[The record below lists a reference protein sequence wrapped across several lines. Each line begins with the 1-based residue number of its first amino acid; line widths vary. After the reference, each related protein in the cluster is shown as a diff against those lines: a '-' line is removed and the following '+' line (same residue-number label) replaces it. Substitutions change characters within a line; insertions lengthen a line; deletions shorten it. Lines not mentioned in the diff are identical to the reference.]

1 MKAANRYIIKKHF
14 FVQMVKFCWRWPFHN
29 LINSDPT
36 PNFYGSATLIRYQ
49 LLLINV
55 NYYDMYDKYITVLS
69 MYNGYHLENRYDI
82 NDQTE

>member
-1 MKAANRYIIKKHF
+1 MRRLFIVRFAYIVGIVDHHCLKILFLDHS
-14 FVQMVKFCWRWPFHN
+14 
-29 LINSDPT
+29 SDST

-82 NDQTE
+82 NDKTE